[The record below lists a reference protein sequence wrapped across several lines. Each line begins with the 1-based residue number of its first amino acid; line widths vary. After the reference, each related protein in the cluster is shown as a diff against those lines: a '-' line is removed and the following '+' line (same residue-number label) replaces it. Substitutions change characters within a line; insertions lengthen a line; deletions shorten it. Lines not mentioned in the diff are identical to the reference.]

1 MNLMQ
6 MIQCGVNPKMI
17 LSQMMSNSQFS
28 NNPIMKNTFDMM
40 NRGDNKGLE
49 QLARNLCK
57 EKGLN
62 PEEIMSQFKH

>member
-1 MNLMQ
+1 MNLKQ
-6 MIQCGVNPKMI
+6 MIQCGGNPKMI
-17 LSQMMSNSQFS
+17 LSQMMNNSQFS

-40 NRGDNKGLE
+40 NRGDSKGLE

>member
-1 MNLMQ
+1 
-6 MIQCGVNPKMI
+6 MI

-40 NRGDNKGLE
+40 NRGDSKGLE

-62 PEEIMSQFKH
+62 PEEIMIQFKH

>member
-6 MIQCGVNPKMI
+6 MIQCGGNPKMI
-17 LSQMMSNSQFS
+17 LSKMMSNSQFS

-40 NRGDNKGLE
+40 NRGDSKGLE

>member
-6 MIQCGVNPKMI
+6 MIQFGGNPKMI

-40 NRGDNKGLE
+40 NRGDSKGLE

-57 EKGLN
+57 EKGIN
-62 PEEIMSQFKH
+62 PEEVINQFKR

>member
-1 MNLMQ
+1 
-6 MIQCGVNPKMI
+6 MI
-17 LSQMMSNSQFS
+17 LSQMMNNSQFS

-40 NRGDNKGLE
+40 NRGDSKGLE

>member
-6 MIQCGVNPKMI
+6 MIQFGGNPKMI

-40 NRGDNKGLE
+40 NRGDSKGLE

>member
-6 MIQCGVNPKMI
+6 MIHFGGNPKMI

-40 NRGDNKGLE
+40 NRGDSKGLE

>member
-6 MIQCGVNPKMI
+6 MIQRGGNPKMI

-40 NRGDNKGLE
+40 NRGDSKGLE

>member
-6 MIQCGVNPKMI
+6 MIQCGGNPKMI
-17 LSQMMSNSQFS
+17 LNQMMNNSQFS

-40 NRGDNKGLE
+40 NRGDSKGLE

>member
-1 MNLMQ
+1 MNLMK
-6 MIQCGVNPKMI
+6 MIQCCVNPKII
-17 LSQMMSNSQFS
+17 LSQMMSISQFS

-40 NRGDNKGLE
+40 NRGDSKGLE

>member
-6 MIQCGVNPKMI
+6 MIHCGGNPKMI

-40 NRGDNKGLE
+40 NRGDSKGLE

>member
-1 MNLMQ
+1 MQ
-6 MIQCGVNPKMI
+6 MIQCGGNPKMI
-17 LSQMMSNSQFS
+17 LKQMMSNSQFS

-40 NRGDNKGLE
+40 NRGDSKGLE

>member
-1 MNLMQ
+1 MNLMK
-6 MIQCGVNPKMI
+6 MIQCGGNPKMI
-17 LSQMMSNSQFS
+17 LSQMMNNSQFS

-40 NRGDNKGLE
+40 NRGDSKGLE

>member
-6 MIQCGVNPKMI
+6 MIQCGGNPKMI
-17 LSQMMSNSQFS
+17 LNQMMSNSQFS

-40 NRGDNKGLE
+40 NRGDSKGLE

>member
-6 MIQCGVNPKMI
+6 MIQCGGNHKMI

-40 NRGDNKGLE
+40 NRGDSKGLE

-62 PEEIMSQFKH
+62 PEEIISQFKH

>member
-1 MNLMQ
+1 
-6 MIQCGVNPKMI
+6 MI

-40 NRGDNKGLE
+40 NRGDSKGLE

>member
-6 MIQCGVNPKMI
+6 MIQCGGNPKMI
-17 LSQMMSNSQFS
+17 LSQMMSKSQFS

-40 NRGDNKGLE
+40 NRGDSKGLE

-57 EKGLN
+57 EKGIN

>member
-6 MIQCGVNPKMI
+6 MIKCGGNPKMI

-40 NRGDNKGLE
+40 NRGDSKGLE

-62 PEEIMSQFKH
+62 PEEIMSHFKH

>member
-6 MIQCGVNPKMI
+6 MIQCGGNPKMI
-17 LSQMMSNSQFS
+17 LIQMMSNSQFS

-40 NRGDNKGLE
+40 NRGDSKGLE